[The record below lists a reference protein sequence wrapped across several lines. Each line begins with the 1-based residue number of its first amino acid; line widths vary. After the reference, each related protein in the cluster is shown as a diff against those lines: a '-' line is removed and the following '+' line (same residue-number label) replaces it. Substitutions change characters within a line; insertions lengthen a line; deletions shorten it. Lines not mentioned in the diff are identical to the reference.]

1 MAPRRRLRCICVT
14 EVTKTSAIGTTRP
27 HSQALPRLGS
37 GRQAME
43 SSKAAPEASRATLG
57 SCTMAASSVRSVS
70 SLVKGF
76 A

>member
-1 MAPRRRLRCICVT
+1 MAPRTRLRCICVT

-27 HSQALPRLGS
+27 HSQAFYVDCFETALPRLDS

-57 SCTMAASSVRSVS
+57 SCTMAASSWS
-70 SLVKGF
+70 
-76 A
+76 